1 MSMFRSRRSSDPGA
15 SPASERSRYPAL
27 HAWRVAH
34 DEGVELPDTHPL
46 ARAAC
51 HEANAAEFD
60 RLAVDARSLAD
71 AGALKCMAY
80 EEIAESI
87 AILAEAERRA
97 RDEDADAS

>member
-1 MSMFRSRRSSDPGA
+1 MSMFRSRRSTDPGA

-27 HAWRVAH
+27 HAWRMAH
-34 DEGVELPDTHPL
+34 EEGVELPETHPL
-46 ARAAC
+46 DRAAC

-60 RLAVDARSLAD
+60 RLADDLPSLAD

-97 RDEDADAS
+97 SDDEGGDS